1 MDKQSTFSAVQTLEV
16 LLDGQPVQLPGSRR
30 SLSAIRTYLE
40 TLALENERVLCQL
53 SVNGRPA
60 INSRHQPDA
69 EKISHARIE
78 GQTVGLTEMPL
89 RMLDTALNE
98 TLQARSATETAITLV
113 LINDG
118 AVARELWWD
127 LARKLKEP
135 LLTLSL
141 LPETIY
147 QTPNGCAPLL
157 QVRKWQLQQ
166 LATIMKEV
174 EDACWAP
181 DSATL
186 SNTLES
192 RVLPW
197 LSKLQDVIL
206 LWRET
211 VLAGLRSRAN

>member
-60 INSRHQPDA
+60 NNSRPQPDA

-98 TLQARSATETAITLV
+98 TLQAWTATETAITLV

-118 AVARELWWD
+118 AVARELWWE

-147 QTPNGCAPLL
+147 QTPDGCAPLL

-181 DSATL
+181 DSAAL